1 MTGEPDKRATARVQ
15 PFVVRC
21 LIVDG
26 ARRLAAY
33 LTDLSATGAQVTVE
47 GEPPAAGASV
57 VVEVRL
63 GREAA
68 ARRLP
73 ATVQWARDED
83 PPPPPS
89 FGVVFRI
96 GEDDRRAIEAVLAD
110 VRRRASQ
117 ISRGARV
124 LPAGPILKPRSR
136 RSRTPGA
143 WTKTLLR
150 RSKAAKT
157 SMLRG
162 PPRQRAPPSKLRS
175 VKLPRGNRG
184 TGSAVTRRTSAAA

>member
-1 MTGEPDKRATARVQ
+1 MAVEPDKRGAARVQ

-26 ARRLAAY
+26 ARRLPGY
-33 LTDLSATGAQVTVE
+33 LTDLSTTGAQVTVE

-68 ARRLP
+68 ATARRLP
-73 ATVQWARDED
+73 ATVQWAKGET

-96 GEDDRRAIEAVLAD
+96 GDEDRQAIEAVLAD
-110 VRRRASQ
+110 VRRRASE
-117 ISRGARV
+117 I
-124 LPAGPILKPRSR
+124 
-136 RSRTPGA
+136 
-143 WTKTLLR
+143 
-150 RSKAAKT
+150 
-157 SMLRG
+157 
-162 PPRQRAPPSKLRS
+162 
-175 VKLPRGNRG
+175 
-184 TGSAVTRRTSAAA
+184 

>member
-26 ARRLAAY
+26 ARRLPAY

-117 ISRGARV
+117 I
-124 LPAGPILKPRSR
+124 
-136 RSRTPGA
+136 
-143 WTKTLLR
+143 
-150 RSKAAKT
+150 
-157 SMLRG
+157 
-162 PPRQRAPPSKLRS
+162 
-175 VKLPRGNRG
+175 
-184 TGSAVTRRTSAAA
+184 